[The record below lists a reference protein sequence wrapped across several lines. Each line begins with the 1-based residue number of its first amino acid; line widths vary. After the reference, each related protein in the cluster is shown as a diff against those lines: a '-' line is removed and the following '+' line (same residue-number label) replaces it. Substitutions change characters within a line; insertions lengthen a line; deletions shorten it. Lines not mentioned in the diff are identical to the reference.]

1 MPLDEGTR
9 LGPYEILS
17 PIGAGGMGEVYRA
30 KDSRL
35 GRIVAMKF
43 LPESLEKDDLAQKRF
58 LREARSA
65 AALDHPFICKI
76 YEVGEYAGKLFI
88 AMENVVGA
96 ALSQRLTEGP
106 LGIEETLRVSI
117 QIAEAL
123 EAAHKY
129 RIIHRDLKPSNIM
142 LTAEGYVK
150 VVDFGLAKQLTLTPD
165 DENEGATIPAL
176 TQHGII
182 IGTVA
187 YMSPEQTRG
196 QDLDERSDIFS
207 LGSVLYEMATG
218 QCSFPGNGIQEVVLS
233 IQFNDPPPLSKY
245 VREIPAELQRIVSK
259 ALQKD
264 RNERYQAIGDL
275 RADLKHLDRNL
286 RDQPK
291 LDQKPQETFDP
302 PNVEGVDIFI
312 SYDSG
317 DRERILPLV
326 RRLED
331 RGWTIW
337 WDRRIQPGKDFS
349 DVIYNAIEAAKC
361 IIVVWSKSSVDSK
374 WIRKEAAEG
383 ERRGNLVP
391 LLIDDIE
398 IPFQFRDITAA
409 RLVGYPQA
417 SHETEMHEL
426 INAVSTTLAEPGHR
440 AEVEPVSKR
449 TAWGGGTMADSGHE
463 PALAHSARKGGR
475 RRFWWLLS
483 VSVAVLLVVGLYLVQ
498 QIINPEIKTVLV
510 PDLTDSSASEVL
522 VPDLVDSSASKV
534 VVPDMTG
541 NSANEAIR
549 ILTAQQLVPIDQV
562 PESSDVA
569 EGMVIRTDPIGGDRV
584 EANTAITL
592 YVSSG
597 PPLSVVPNVVGI
609 TLARASTQL
618 ADANLSIGP
627 QHREAGDL
635 EKGMVIRTNPG
646 AGDRVELNTAVTLY
660 VSAGRPQQ
668 MIVFHSDRSGQPRLY
683 AMKADGSEQRRL
695 TNKHG
700 LFPAW
705 SPDGGRIAF
714 TSTRHGN
721 AEIYVMNTNG
731 SNLKRLT
738 FTAGA
743 DSSPA
748 WSPDGGRIA
757 FESRRD
763 GNLEIYSMNADGSNQ
778 TRLTND
784 PKPQVVPTWS
794 PDGERI
800 AYTYGRLPRF
810 EIHVMH
816 ADGRNQKR
824 LISNADGAAPAWSP
838 DGRRIAF
845 MSRRDGNP
853 EIYVMNADGSGQ
865 VRLTSVGGS
874 DKSPAWSPDGR
885 RIAFAS
891 KRDGNFEIYSMNADG
906 SNQTRLTRN
915 AEAEHP
921 SWTQIPR

>member
-1 MPLDEGTR
+1 M
-9 LGPYEILS
+9 
-17 PIGAGGMGEVYRA
+17 
-30 KDSRL
+30 
-35 GRIVAMKF
+35 
-43 LPESLEKDDLAQKRF
+43 
-58 LREARSA
+58 
-65 AALDHPFICKI
+65 
-76 YEVGEYAGKLFI
+76 
-88 AMENVVGA
+88 
-96 ALSQRLTEGP
+96 
-106 LGIEETLRVSI
+106 
-117 QIAEAL
+117 
-123 EAAHKY
+123 
-129 RIIHRDLKPSNIM
+129 
-142 LTAEGYVK
+142 
-150 VVDFGLAKQLTLTPD
+150 VDFGLAKQLTLTPE
-165 DENEGATIPAL
+165 DENSGATIPAL

-218 QCSFPGNGIQEVVLS
+218 QCCFPGNGIQEVVLS

-291 LDQKPQETFDP
+291 LDQKPQETFDQ
-302 PNVEGVDIFI
+302 PNVDGVDIFI
-312 SYDSG
+312 SYDTG

-337 WDRRIQPGKDFS
+337 WDRRIQPGKAFS

-361 IIVVWSKSSVDSK
+361 VIVVWSKTSVDSK

-449 TAWGGGTMADSGHE
+449 TASGGGTMANSGHE

-475 RRFWWLLS
+475 RGFWWLLS
-483 VSVAVLLVVGLYLVQ
+483 VSAAVLLVVGLYLVP
-498 QIINPEIKTVLV
+498 QIINPDVNEVLV
-510 PDLTDSSASEVL
+510 PDLTDSSASEV
-522 VPDLVDSSASKV
+522 
-534 VVPDMTG
+534 VVPDMTDS
-541 NSANEAIR
+541 SANEAIR
-549 ILTAQQLVPIDQV
+549 ILTARQLVPIHQV
-562 PESSDVA
+562 PESSDVD
-569 EGMVIRTDPIGGDRV
+569 EDLVIRTDPIGGDRV

-618 ADANLSIGP
+618 TDANLSIGP

-635 EKGMVIRTNPG
+635 EKGMVIRTDPRS
-646 AGDRVELNTAVTLY
+646 GDRVEPNTAVTLY
-660 VSAGRPQQ
+660 VSAGRPRQ
-668 MIVFHSDRSGQPRLY
+668 MIVFHSKRSGQPRLY
-683 AMKADGSEQRRL
+683 AMKADGSEQTRL

-721 AEIYVMNTNG
+721 AEVYVMKTDG

-738 FTAGA
+738 SPPGSIVPLHGPRTGVGSHSSHNETAT
-743 DSSPA
+743 
-748 WSPDGGRIA
+748 
-757 FESRRD
+757 SR
-763 GNLEIYSMNADGSNQ
+763 S
-778 TRLTND
+778 T
-784 PKPQVVPTWS
+784 P
-794 PDGERI
+794 
-800 AYTYGRLPRF
+800 
-810 EIHVMH
+810 
-816 ADGRNQKR
+816 
-824 LISNADGAAPAWSP
+824 
-838 DGRRIAF
+838 
-845 MSRRDGNP
+845 
-853 EIYVMNADGSGQ
+853 
-865 VRLTSVGGS
+865 
-874 DKSPAWSPDGR
+874 
-885 RIAFAS
+885 
-891 KRDGNFEIYSMNADG
+891 
-906 SNQTRLTRN
+906 
-915 AEAEHP
+915 
-921 SWTQIPR
+921 

>member
-1 MPLDEGTR
+1 M
-9 LGPYEILS
+9 I
-17 PIGAGGMGEVYRA
+17 
-30 KDSRL
+30 
-35 GRIVAMKF
+35 
-43 LPESLEKDDLAQKRF
+43 
-58 LREARSA
+58 
-65 AALDHPFICKI
+65 
-76 YEVGEYAGKLFI
+76 
-88 AMENVVGA
+88 
-96 ALSQRLTEGP
+96 
-106 LGIEETLRVSI
+106 
-117 QIAEAL
+117 
-123 EAAHKY
+123 
-129 RIIHRDLKPSNIM
+129 
-142 LTAEGYVK
+142 
-150 VVDFGLAKQLTLTPD
+150 
-165 DENEGATIPAL
+165 
-176 TQHGII
+176 
-182 IGTVA
+182 
-187 YMSPEQTRG
+187 
-196 QDLDERSDIFS
+196 SD
-207 LGSVLYEMATG
+207 
-218 QCSFPGNGIQEVVLS
+218 
-233 IQFNDPPPLSKY
+233 
-245 VREIPAELQRIVSK
+245 
-259 ALQKD
+259 
-264 RNERYQAIGDL
+264 
-275 RADLKHLDRNL
+275 
-286 RDQPK
+286 
-291 LDQKPQETFDP
+291 
-302 PNVEGVDIFI
+302 GVDIFI
-312 SYDSG
+312 SYDTG

-337 WDRRIQPGKDFS
+337 WDRRIQPGKAFS

-361 IIVVWSKSSVDSK
+361 VIVVWSKTSVDSK

-449 TAWGGGTMADSGHE
+449 TASGGGTMANSGHE

-475 RRFWWLLS
+475 RGFWWLLS
-483 VSVAVLLVVGLYLVQ
+483 VSAAVLLVVGLYLVP
-498 QIINPEIKTVLV
+498 QIINPDVNEVVV
-510 PDLTDSSASEVL
+510 PDMTDSSASEVV
-522 VPDLVDSSASKV
+522 VPDMTDSSASEVVVPDMTGNSASEV

-549 ILTAQQLVPIDQV
+549 ILTARQLVPIHQV
-562 PESSDVA
+562 PESSDVD
-569 EGMVIRTDPIGGDRV
+569 EDLVIRTDPIGGDRV

-618 ADANLSIGP
+618 TDANLSIGP

-635 EKGMVIRTNPG
+635 EKGMVIRTDPRS
-646 AGDRVELNTAVTLY
+646 GDRVEPNTAVTLY
-660 VSAGRPQQ
+660 VSAGRPRQ
-668 MIVFHSDRSGQPRLY
+668 MIVFHSKRSGQPRLY
-683 AMKADGSEQRRL
+683 AMKADGSEQTRL

-721 AEIYVMNTNG
+721 AEVYVMKTDG

-738 FTAGA
+738 STARV

-748 WSPDGGRIA
+748 WSPDGRRIA
-757 FESRRD
+757 FESQRD
-763 GNLEIYSMNADGSNQ
+763 GNFEIYSMNADGSNQ

-784 PKPQVVPTWS
+784 PNPQVVPTWS
-794 PDGERI
+794 PDGDRI
-800 AYTYGRLPRF
+800 AYTYGRLPRL
-810 EIHVMH
+810 EIHVMN
-816 ADGRNQKR
+816 ADGSNQKR

-845 MSRRDGNP
+845 MSRRDGNA
-853 EIYVMNADGSGQ
+853 EIYAMNADGSSQ

-874 DKSPAWSPDGR
+874 DSSPAWSPDGR
-885 RIAFAS
+885 RIAFVS
-891 KRDGNFEIYSMNADG
+891 QRDGNLEIYSMNADG
-906 SNQTRLTRN
+906 SNQTRLTQN
-915 AEAEHP
+915 AEADQYP